1 MGTTDSRLDLLRGSL
16 PTRNHNARTVAALA
30 ANPGCARR
38 GVMDA
43 AGIDKTVLA
52 TRLGFPVAYGQSP
65 FAIVRGHSFEAL
77 VKEDAG
83 AGLRAL
89 LHEVLGVTPED
100 VVEGDYA
107 ELGGEPP
114 EDTPDGAKR
123 PGREERVARTRT
135 ALRRA
140 LEDARPG
147 LCAILDHPLLPLDV
161 AGTRAYLEPDA
172 MACLVAGRL
181 HVVEIKSFS
190 VIDGTADPAKL
201 ASAARQAAVYVLA
214 LQQTAAALGHPPEVV
229 STDVVL
235 VCPRDFSNQ
244 PTAALL
250 DIRKE
255 LAVTRRRLARLAR
268 VDDLLDTLPLGL
280 TFDLDDAAG
289 QAAVARAVG
298 AVRAEYIPGCLST
311 CELAHFCRSEAREC
325 AGDHGSGGLVGTL
338 GTGIRGELGGI
349 EDVGRALDLADGKCA
364 PARGEEEIARL
375 LRRAEALRREVL
387 ADAAR
392 APRPAADKPADTAAE
407 AAVAGPTGATTVPG
421 PTPATGAPPTTA
433 APPTTDVTSASA
445 TTTATGA
452 AKAGGLAGVTGGVS

>member
-65 FAIVRGHSFEAL
+65 FAIVRGHAFEAL

-89 LHEVLGVTPED
+89 LHEALGVTPED

-107 ELGGEPP
+107 ELGGDPAEDAP
-114 EDTPDGAKR
+114 EGAAQR

-140 LEDARPG
+140 LETARPG

-190 VIDGTADPAKL
+190 VIDGVADPAKL

-214 LQQTAAALGHPPEVV
+214 LQQTAARLGHPPEVV

-311 CELAHFCRSEAREC
+311 CELAHFCRSEARACEG
-325 AGDHGSGGLVGTL
+325 AHGSGGLVGTL

-349 EDVGRALDLADGKCA
+349 EDIGRALDLADGKCA
-364 PARGEEEIARL
+364 PERGEEEIARL

-387 ADAAR
+387 AEAEAAAGAGAGNEGSAGNAGSASGTVNVSGTVGSAEAGMTGATGADGAAR
-392 APRPAADKPADTAAE
+392 A
-407 AAVAGPTGATTVPG
+407 AGVVGQGGT
-421 PTPATGAPPTTA
+421 
-433 APPTTDVTSASA
+433 
-445 TTTATGA
+445 
-452 AKAGGLAGVTGGVS
+452 AKAGGLAGAVGGVS

>member
-1 MGTTDSRLDLLRGSL
+1 MGTTDTRLDLLRGSL

-52 TRLGFPVAYGQSP
+52 ARLGQATAYGQSP
-65 FAIVRGHSFEAL
+65 FAIVRGHAFEAL
-77 VKEDAG
+77 VKADGG
-83 AGLRAL
+83 AGLREL
-89 LHEVLGVTPED
+89 LHDVLGVPPEAVAD
-100 VVEGDYA
+100 GEYA
-107 ELGGEPP
+107 ELGGELP
-114 EDTPDGAKR
+114 EDAEQDKKR
-123 PGREERVARTRT
+123 PGREERVARTRS

-161 AGTRAYLEPDA
+161 SGTRAYLEPDA
-172 MACLVAGRL
+172 MACLIAGRL

-190 VIDGTADPAKL
+190 VIDGGADPAKL

-214 LQQTAAALGHPPEVV
+214 LQQTMAELGHPPDVV

-235 VCPRDFSNQ
+235 VCPKDFSNQ

-268 VDDLLDTLPLGL
+268 VDDLLAPLPAGL
-280 TFDLDDAAG
+280 SFDLGEEAAPQAVADAV
-289 QAAVARAVG
+289 AAVPAA
-298 AVRAEYIPGCLST
+298 YIPGCLST
-311 CELAHFCRSEAREC
+311 CELAYFCRAEARAC
-325 AGDHGSGGLVGTL
+325 QSGHGPGGLAGTL
-338 GTGIRGELGGI
+338 GTAIRGELGGI
-349 EDVGRALDLADGKCA
+349 DDIGRALDLADGKCA
-364 PARGEEEIARL
+364 PERGEEEIARV

-387 ADAAR
+387 DDVAAR
-392 APRPAADKPADTAAE
+392 R
-407 AAVAGPTGATTVPG
+407 
-421 PTPATGAPPTTA
+421 
-433 APPTTDVTSASA
+433 SA
-445 TTTATGA
+445 
-452 AKAGGLAGVTGGVS
+452 GLAGAVAAS